1 MLNTLKTYFISFE
14 IKNLKILL
22 VFQGLSKSNRSF
34 GEDAIVVEAKFG
46 DVLFVQK
53 HLRDLFGATRTNKVL
68 RKKKLPK
75 GRLLSDGFTNSD
87 ATIRHDFVVRQV

>member
-14 IKNLKILL
+14 IENLKILL
-22 VFQGLSKSNRSF
+22 VFQGLAKCNSSF

-53 HLRDLFGATRTNKVL
+53 HLGDLFGATRTNKVL
-68 RKKKLPK
+68 RKKKLSK